1 MGDRHQ
7 ACFDSLTFGVHTTI
21 GYFDLSAPANREKTL
36 GNKAVKEG
44 STSGKWIHDHELE
57 GKLEQLS
64 LISGCRGPIDN
75 GDKEETTKPQ
85 IVFLAAYGLP
95 MNRDLA
101 IRKDHFVNIMD
112 TCCFPKEFYEALC
125 EKTGHFAHFISFMDD
140 ESPGW
145 ISVVV
150 KTPHSEANFSFVL
163 RIRISDRSTVC
174 LLMIQDDQM
183 LDAVV
188 HRLYARKRMLQEA
201 PLQILSILCEEY
213 GCRNELWREELDMSI
228 VGLEQRIVKIGFDI
242 KTFDEGI
249 STDESLT
256 RWLHKT
262 NTNLTWLD
270 CTTNFELNLL
280 KFSKEMIE
288 LYETI
293 RHEQDL
299 TMLPRRCR
307 TLIECEINS
316 LMNSCSNRKYHGSRL
331 QDRTKVQIAILSSQ
345 ISQRDSRIN
354 LSTARASKNIAQS
367 TLRDGR
373 AMKTIAVLGLLFLPA
388 TFIASIY
395 GAGIVD
401 LRSDSIAVPRLWWT
415 YAVASVAL
423 TLFVLIIW
431 AVYIHHTNRKSVS
444 KDLEE
449 LEKAEKAEKAE
460 KLA

>member
-1 MGDRHQ
+1 MASAIARSH
-7 ACFDSLTFGVHTTI
+7 H
-21 GYFDLSAPANREKTL
+21 LSR
-36 GNKAVKEG
+36 
-44 STSGKWIHDHELE
+44 S
-57 GKLEQLS
+57 
-64 LISGCRGPIDN
+64 
-75 GDKEETTKPQ
+75 
-85 IVFLAAYGLP
+85 AA
-95 MNRDLA
+95 
-101 IRKDHFVNIMD
+101 
-112 TCCFPKEFYEALC
+112 
-125 EKTGHFAHFISFMDD
+125 
-140 ESPGW
+140 
-145 ISVVV
+145 VVV

-228 VGLEQRIVKIGFDI
+228 VGLEQCIVKIGFDI
-242 KTFDEGI
+242 KSFDEGI

-280 KFSKEMIE
+280 KISKETIE

-316 LMNSCSNRKYHGSRL
+316 LMNSCSNRQYHGSRL
-331 QDRTKVQIAILSSQ
+331 QDRTKVQIAIVSN
-345 ISQRDSRIN
+345 SR
-354 LSTARASKNIAQS
+354 T
-367 TLRDGR
+367 
-373 AMKTIAVLGLLFLPA
+373 GLL
-388 TFIASIY
+388 
-395 GAGIVD
+395 
-401 LRSDSIAVPRLWWT
+401 
-415 YAVASVAL
+415 
-423 TLFVLIIW
+423 
-431 AVYIHHTNRKSVS
+431 
-444 KDLEE
+444 E
-449 LEKAEKAEKAE
+449 
-460 KLA
+460 